1 MLHINFYTKENCSLC
16 VDAEALLSTFKRD
29 YPYELEMRDIYSNDD
44 WLEKY
49 QLLIPVIEV
58 NGKQLNCEE
67 INYDSVKRLLKEEHE
82 EDVGNR

>member
-16 VDAEALLSTFKRD
+16 VDAEGLLSIFRHD
-29 YPYELEMRDIYSNDD
+29 YPYEIEMRDIYSNDQ

-49 QLLIPVIEV
+49 QLLIPIIEV

-67 INYDSVKRLLKEEHE
+67 INYDSVEELLKQEFEKE
-82 EDVGNR
+82 AGK

>member
-1 MLHINFYTKENCSLC
+1 

-67 INYDSVKRLLKEEHE
+67 INYDSVEELLKNEFKREA
-82 EDVGNR
+82 NK